1 MTARFLRAAR
11 LKKRGTG
18 RLFIKQPSLAN
29 KEPCSSRQGVPSTRP
44 NYIRVGLG
52 GPEEESGKGRAEAR
66 TERAPTL
73 LHASLPP
80 PRGMDG
86 WACWAVA
93 AFSIKPTQRTEHQT
107 RTAPPC
113 CHQQPAPQ
121 RNPSHAGI
129 PRAPMA
135 DSHPLPCMTPRG
147 MRWWAF
153 PPAPSGDNPT
163 TTMAATPSS
172 SSRGF
177 LAPKPA
183 SQHPVAF
190 FPTRAGCAAAA
201 HRTESALS
209 LQ

>member
-1 MTARFLRAAR
+1 MFFTARRAVDQTKLHPSGSRGAR
-11 LKKRGTG
+11 GRERQRQSRGTDREG
-18 RLFIKQPSLAN
+18 AHS
-29 KEPCSSRQGVPSTRP
+29 SSRLCAT
-44 NYIRVGLG
+44 
-52 GPEEESGKGRAEAR
+52 
-66 TERAPTL
+66 
-73 LHASLPP
+73 
-80 PRGMDG
+80 PRGQDG

-163 TTMAATPSS
+163 TTMAATPST

-183 SQHPVAF
+183 STHLLSFPHTQVA
-190 FPTRAGCAAAA
+190 PPPRIAQ
-201 HRTESALS
+201 SPLS
-209 LQ
+209 LCSDFLSNYKARCLHISVIHKYYRRPR